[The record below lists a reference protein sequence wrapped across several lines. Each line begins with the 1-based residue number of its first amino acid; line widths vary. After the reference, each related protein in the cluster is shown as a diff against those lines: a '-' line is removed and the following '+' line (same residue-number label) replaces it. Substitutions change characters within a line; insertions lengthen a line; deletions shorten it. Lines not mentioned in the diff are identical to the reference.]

1 VSHGHAQGRVFAS
14 QRIASPR
21 VDLSIRPSLSHRLGP
36 LSRVPRILVM
46 EDDDALRGLLTRV
59 LRSAGHEVLEAENG
73 VVGLRLWRE
82 HGADL
87 VLTDIHMPETNG
99 IEVMLELRAF
109 APTLPV
115 IAMSGGQ
122 RALDLDLLGSAK
134 LLGAVRILTKPF
146 SPDDVVAAVAAAL
159 RQD

>member
-1 VSHGHAQGRVFAS
+1 MGILRFRPSISHG
-14 QRIASPR
+14 
-21 VDLSIRPSLSHRLGP
+21 LGP

-59 LRSAGHEVLEAENG
+59 LRSAGHEVVEAENG

-134 LLGAVRILTKPF
+134 LLGAVKILTKPF
-146 SPDDVVAAVAAAL
+146 SPGDVIAAVAAAL
-159 RQD
+159 KQD

>member
-1 VSHGHAQGRVFAS
+1 M
-14 QRIASPR
+14 
-21 VDLSIRPSLSHRLGP
+21 D
-36 LSRVPRILVM
+36 
-46 EDDDALRGLLTRV
+46 DDDALRGLLSRI
-59 LRSAGHEVLEAENG
+59 LRSAGHEVVEAENG

-82 HGADL
+82 QGADL

-99 IEVMLELRAF
+99 IEVMLELRSF

-134 LLGAVRILTKPF
+134 LLGAVSILTKPF
-146 SPDDVVAAVAAAL
+146 SSEDVLSAVAAAL
-159 RQD
+159 EKKG

>member
-1 VSHGHAQGRVFAS
+1 
-14 QRIASPR
+14 
-21 VDLSIRPSLSHRLGP
+21 
-36 LSRVPRILVM
+36 M

-59 LRSAGHEVLEAENG
+59 LRSAGHEVVEAENG
-73 VVGLRLWRE
+73 VVGLRFWRE

-134 LLGAVRILTKPF
+134 LLGAVKILTKPF
-146 SPDDVVAAVAAAL
+146 SPGDVVAAVAAAL
-159 RQD
+159 KQD